1 MIRSSHHRPI
11 YREVVFHAFR
21 TAWQE
26 KRFWPISLLAGI
38 LVTAGSYD
46 VMLNALAHI
55 TSQGPFLAVST
66 GSAFVQRLAD
76 SSTTGLEW
84 FIGVAGGIEA
94 LLFLAILMIFFGG
107 ISCIAQ
113 GALVYAIGA
122 HRRGERTK
130 LKDAFRVGAD
140 AFWPIVAMNVMLI
153 ALVWILRFL
162 VAFPLFLAL
171 DNTTTTTYLMYLAS
185 FIVFIPV
192 AFCLAI
198 LQVFALNAMILQ
210 GANIGDAIRRGY
222 VLLARNWVVV
232 VEAALLQAVLS
243 IGVWLAFLAAFMFVM
258 IPIFAFIV
266 TSALIQSIG
275 LFTFS
280 LVIGTLIFVCGAVVA
295 AAFTVQLQYATWTHL
310 YKALGEGGVV
320 PKIHRVV
327 RSLTGFFGIKK

>member
-1 MIRSSHHRPI
+1 M
-11 YREVVFHAFR
+11 HAFR

-46 VMLNALAHI
+46 VMLNALANI
-55 TSQGPFLAVST
+55 SSQGPFLAVST
-66 GSAFVQRLAD
+66 GSAFVRSLSQPSA
-76 SSTTGLEW
+76 TGLER
-84 FIGVAGGIEA
+84 FIGVVGGIEA
-94 LLFLAILMIFFGG
+94 ILFLALALLFFAG

-122 HRRGERTK
+122 HRRGERSK
-130 LKDAFRVGAD
+130 LRDAFRVGAD
-140 AFWPIVAMNVMLI
+140 AFWPVVALNAMVF

-198 LQVFALNAMILQ
+198 MQVFALNAMILQ
-210 GANIGDAIRRGY
+210 GANLGDALRRGY

-232 VEAALLQAVLS
+232 VETALLQALIS
-243 IGVWLAFLAAFMFVM
+243 IGVWLAFLASFMFVM

-266 TSALIQSIG
+266 TSALMQSVG

-280 LVIGTLIFVCGAVVA
+280 LLIGTLIFVVGAVVA

-310 YKALGEGGVV
+310 FRALGEGGVV

-327 RSLTGFFGIKK
+327 RNLTGFFSIKK